1 MKTFGRYVERT
12 WRLISARRAPAKGQ
26 RATPT
31 RHSDLGEAL
40 AATGLAAD
48 DARAW
53 MLHVRRFCEEHG
65 GERRYPELLDLA
77 RRALAELE

>member
-1 MKTFGRYVERT
+1 MKSFRRYVERT
-12 WRLISARRAPAKGQ
+12 WRLIATRRARVKNGARPHFS
-26 RATPT
+26 R
-31 RHSDLGEAL
+31 SELGEAL
-40 AATGLAAD
+40 AAAGFAPD

-65 GERRYPELLDLA
+65 GENRYPELLDLA